1 MPSNGRPARLI
12 GQEACESDT
21 LSRCMPHVGRY
32 LGLVSQQTAI
42 PRGELR
48 PPAMPVYEIVLQP
61 SNGMRRVSHREH
73 APAEIGDVLTIDGNR
88 WLVIGK
94 EPPFEQRR
102 IERLV
107 CTPPRVSREEDGSR
121 RRR

>member
-1 MPSNGRPARLI
+1 
-12 GQEACESDT
+12 
-21 LSRCMPHVGRY
+21 
-32 LGLVSQQTAI
+32 
-42 PRGELR
+42 
-48 PPAMPVYEIVLQP
+48 MPVYEIVLQP
-61 SNGMRRVSHREH
+61 SNGARRVRHGEH

-107 CTPPRVSREEDGSR
+107 CAPPQFSRAEDAGR
-121 RRR
+121 RGR